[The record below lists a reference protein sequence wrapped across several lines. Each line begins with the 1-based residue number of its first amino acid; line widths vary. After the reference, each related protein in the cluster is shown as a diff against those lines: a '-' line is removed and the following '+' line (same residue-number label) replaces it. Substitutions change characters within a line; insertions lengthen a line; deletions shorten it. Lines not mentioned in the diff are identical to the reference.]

1 MCYMDE
7 RKVGV
12 RELRQNLTKYL
23 RRVQRGERLEVTER
37 GRPVAV
43 LAPIADTESSLERLI
58 SSGRVLP
65 PTGDLRDLL
74 PPKGPISKD
83 VSEALEDVRA
93 DRI

>member
-1 MCYMDE
+1 MNE

-23 RRVQRGERLEVTER
+23 RRVKRGERLEVIER

-43 LAPIADTESSLERLI
+43 LAPIADTESALERLI

-65 PTGDLRDLL
+65 PTGDLRDVL
-74 PPKGPISKD
+74 PPKGHISKD
-83 VSEALEDVRA
+83 VSDALEDVRA
-93 DRI
+93 DQPGLR